1 MTRRTRRAHKRTPG
15 SADPFARKR
24 LAATRQRDAR
34 RSADDPAFRIRN
46 ATTYREEY
54 AR

>member
-24 LAATRQRDAR
+24 RAAAMQRDAR
-34 RSADDPAFRIRN
+34 RFADDSAVRIRT
-46 ATTYREEY
+46 AADYREEY